1 MSGNKGRPDT
11 RLVQAGRRKA
21 YTQGIVSPPVWRAS
35 TILFDSVADLESA
48 KPEDGTLYYGRQGT
62 PTIWAFA
69 EALTELEPGAAGTR
83 LFGSGVAAIA
93 VALMSVLRPGDQLL
107 MVDSAYAPTRVFCD
121 DVLKRMGVETVY
133 YDPMIGEGIAA
144 LIGDRTRAIF
154 LESPGSLTFEVQDI
168 KAICAVA
175 KGRGITTL
183 LDNTWATPLML
194 PAIEAGVDL
203 TILSC
208 TKYIVGHAD
217 AMLGS
222 VTAAPDHWPR
232 LQKTAR
238 AFGQQAAPD
247 DVFLGARGLRTLSV
261 RLRQHQ
267 ESALKVARWLKAQ
280 PQVARVLHPALP
292 DCPGHEYWQRD
303 FRGSTG
309 LFSFE
314 LNGGSSADRA
324 RLIDGLDHFGIGY
337 SWGGFESLALP
348 VDPQRLRSATPWGGA
363 GPLIRLHIG
372 LEDPDDLIEDL
383 ARGLAGYPAA

>member
-1 MSGNKGRPDT
+1 MRGGKGRPDT

-35 TILFDSVADLESA
+35 TILFDSVADLEAA

-107 MVDSAYAPTRVFCD
+107 MVDSAYGPTRVFCD

-222 VTAAPDHWPR
+222 VTAANDP
-232 LQKTAR
+232 
-238 AFGQQAAPD
+238 AP
-247 DVFLGARGLRTLSV
+247 GL
-261 RLRQHQ
+261 
-267 ESALKVARWLKAQ
+267 
-280 PQVARVLHPALP
+280 
-292 DCPGHEYWQRD
+292 
-303 FRGSTG
+303 
-309 LFSFE
+309 
-314 LNGGSSADRA
+314 SSACTSGSR
-324 RLIDGLDHFGIGY
+324 IPTI
-337 SWGGFESLALP
+337 
-348 VDPQRLRSATPWGGA
+348 
-363 GPLIRLHIG
+363 
-372 LEDPDDLIEDL
+372 
-383 ARGLAGYPAA
+383 